1 MGASATA
8 TIPGTAS
15 TEEAVITR
23 RGPNASMWRPT
34 QTPTPPEMSWASEK
48 APVTATPDHPVSAVM
63 EDCRVAK
70 A

>member
-1 MGASATA
+1 MAR
-8 TIPGTAS
+8 PGTAS
-15 TEEAVITR
+15 SDAAVITR

-34 QTPTPPEMSWASEK
+34 QIPTTPATSWDTEK

-63 EDCRVAK
+63 DVWRAAK